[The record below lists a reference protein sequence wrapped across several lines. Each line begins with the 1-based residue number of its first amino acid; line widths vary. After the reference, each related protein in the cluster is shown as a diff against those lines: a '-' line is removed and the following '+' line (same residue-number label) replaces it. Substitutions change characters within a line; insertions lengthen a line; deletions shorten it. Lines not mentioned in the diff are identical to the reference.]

1 MVALREDNEGGRVFE
16 TSFVR
21 AMMNP
26 KEEEE
31 KEEEEEEEESE
42 RTKMEP
48 AQARVVRRKF
58 RELTRASAEVL
69 SIKSALER
77 KVKRYEREYGSAM

>member
-1 MVALREDNEGGRVFE
+1 MVALRKITREESFRNVLCACDDESKGGR
-16 TSFVR
+16 R
-21 AMMNP
+21 RRRRR
-26 KEEEE
+26 
-31 KEEEEEEEESE
+31 
-42 RTKMEP
+42 RTTTKVEP